1 MAKKQIL
8 IKPLVSEK
16 AEILAGA
23 QTQYTF
29 VVAKTANK
37 VEVRKAIEE
46 RYGVTV
52 EGVNTLTMPS
62 KTKNRTTKSG
72 LIRGRVPAFKKA
84 VVTLAKGEELDLYN
98 EA

>member
-1 MAKKQIL
+1 MAKQIL
-8 IKPLVSEK
+8 IKPVVSEK
-16 AEILAGA
+16 AEILSDS

-29 VVAKTANK
+29 IVAKDANK
-37 VEVRKAIEE
+37 IEVRNAVEE

-52 EGVNTLTMPS
+52 ESVNTLNMPS

-72 LIRGRVPAFKKA
+72 IIRGRVPAFKKA
-84 VVTLAKGEELDLYN
+84 IITLSEGEELDLYN

>member
-1 MAKKQIL
+1 MAKQIL
-8 IKPLVSEK
+8 IKPVVSEK
-16 AEILAGA
+16 AEILSDS

-29 VVAKTANK
+29 IVAKDANK
-37 VEVRKAIEE
+37 IEVRIAIEE

-52 EGVNTLTMPS
+52 ERVNTLNMPG

-72 LIRGRVPAFKKA
+72 IIRGQVPAFKKA
-84 VVTLAKGEELDLYN
+84 IITLSDGEELDLYN

>member
-8 IKPLVSEK
+8 IKPVVSEK
-16 AEILAGA
+16 AELLSEDQA
-23 QTQYTF
+23 QYTF
-29 VVAKTANK
+29 IVAKAANK
-37 VEVRKAIEE
+37 VEVRKAVES

-52 EGVNTLTMPS
+52 ESVNTLTMPG

-72 LIRGRVPAFKKA
+72 IIRGRVPAFKKA
-84 VVTLAKGEELDLYN
+84 IVTLAEGEELDLYN